1 MSITLSQ
8 ILSVDRVLCDVNCA
22 SKKGALEKLAGLI
35 ASGSSELTQSEVFDS
50 LFSRERLGSTGL
62 GNGIALPHGRLK
74 NGKQT
79 LAAFISLQSG
89 IEYDAIDHKPVDL
102 LFALLVPEES
112 TDEHLEILSMLA
124 ELFSDKDF
132 LNQIRTEK
140 SSDIVFGLLTEKSHV
155 QQ

>member
-1 MSITLSQ
+1 MSIKLSQ
-8 ILSVDRVLCDVNCA
+8 ILSTDRVLCNVGCT
-22 SKKGALEKLAGLI
+22 SKKSALEKLAELI
-35 ASGSSELTQSEVFDS
+35 ASGSPDLTQSEVFEC

-79 LAAFISLQSG
+79 LAAFIRLQSG
-89 IEYDAIDHKPVDL
+89 IDYDAIDHKQVDL

-112 TDEHLEILSMLA
+112 TDEHLKILSTLA

-132 LNQIRTEK
+132 LDRLRAEQ
-140 SSDIVFGLLTEKSHV
+140 SSDVVFGLLTDKSHV
-155 QQ
+155 KQ

>member
-8 ILSVDRVLCDVNCA
+8 ILSVDRVLCDVNCT